1 MVEAIL
7 PGLGLLAA
15 LAALAGGVTAL
26 LAARAV
32 GRLAAAA
39 PATGPALAASILKPL
54 HGTEPGLEGAL
65 ASSLAQS
72 HAAPF
77 EVLFAVRDPADP
89 AAAVAEAAMAA
100 APGVP
105 ARLVRDPRLH
115 GPNRKVSQLMN
126 LEGLARHPVLV
137 VADADMA
144 VPPHWLAAV
153 TAPLADPAVGLVTC
167 LYRGEPGDAGFW
179 SRLAAL
185 WIDWQFLPN
194 AALGEAMGRAN
205 GCYGATMAL
214 RAETLA
220 RLGGFAALSGLL
232 ADDHALGA
240 AVRRLG
246 LRVVVAPVLPAH
258 VMAEPGL
265 LALARHELRWARTLR
280 LLDLPGYAGMGV
292 TFPLAWGALAA
303 ALVPWGWV
311 ALGLALAARAA
322 LAIRVDRA
330 LGRGLSLGRLA
341 LLPLRDALSFA
352 IWGLGLARGTVTWR
366 GRRYRMRR
374 DGSMVEAGS

>member
-1 MVEAIL
+1 
-7 PGLGLLAA
+7 
-15 LAALAGGVTAL
+15 
-26 LAARAV
+26 
-32 GRLAAAA
+32 
-39 PATGPALAASILKPL
+39 
-54 HGTEPGLEGAL
+54 
-65 ASSLAQS
+65 
-72 HAAPF
+72 
-77 EVLFAVRDPADP
+77 
-89 AAAVAEAAMAA
+89 
-100 APGVP
+100 
-105 ARLVRDPRLH
+105 
-115 GPNRKVSQLMN
+115 
-126 LEGLARHPVLV
+126 

-144 VPPHWLAAV
+144 VPPHWLTAV

-167 LYRGEPGDAGFW
+167 LYRGEAADAGLW

-220 RLGGFAALSGLL
+220 RLGGFASLSGLL
-232 ADDHALGA
+232 ADDHALGV

-280 LLDLPGYAGMGV
+280 LLDFPGYAGMGV

-303 ALVPWGWV
+303 ALLPGGWAV
-311 ALGLALAARAA
+311 LAVALAARVF
-322 LAIRVDRA
+322 LAIRVDLA
-330 LGRGLSLGRLA
+330 LRRGLPWGLNPRRLA

-352 IWGLGLARGTVTWR
+352 IWGLGLARGTVTWQ
-366 GRRYRMRR
+366 GRRFRMRR
-374 DGSMVEAGS
+374 DGSMVDAES

>member
-1 MVEAIL
+1 
-7 PGLGLLAA
+7 
-15 LAALAGGVTAL
+15 
-26 LAARAV
+26 
-32 GRLAAAA
+32 
-39 PATGPALAASILKPL
+39 
-54 HGTEPGLEGAL
+54 
-65 ASSLAQS
+65 
-72 HAAPF
+72 
-77 EVLFAVRDPADP
+77 
-89 AAAVAEAAMAA
+89 
-100 APGVP
+100 
-105 ARLVRDPRLH
+105 VRDPRLH

-126 LEGLARHPVLV
+126 LEALARHPVLV

-144 VPPHWLAAV
+144 VPPHWLTAV
-153 TAPLADPAVGLVTC
+153 TAPLADPAIGLVTC
-167 LYRGEPGDAGFW
+167 LYRGEAGDAGRW

-194 AALGEAMGRAN
+194 AALGEAMGRAH

-232 ADDHALGA
+232 ADDHALGV

-265 LALARHELRWARTLR
+265 LALVRHELRWARTLR

-303 ALVPWGWV
+303 ALVPAGFPWGWL
-311 ALGLALAARAA
+311 ALAVALAARVV
-322 LAIRVDRA
+322 LAVRVDRA
-330 LGRGLSLGRLA
+330 LRRGRSLRRLA

-352 IWGLGLARGTVTWR
+352 IWGLGLARGTVTWQ
-366 GRRYRMRR
+366 GRRFRMRR
-374 DGSMVEAGS
+374 DGSMVDAES